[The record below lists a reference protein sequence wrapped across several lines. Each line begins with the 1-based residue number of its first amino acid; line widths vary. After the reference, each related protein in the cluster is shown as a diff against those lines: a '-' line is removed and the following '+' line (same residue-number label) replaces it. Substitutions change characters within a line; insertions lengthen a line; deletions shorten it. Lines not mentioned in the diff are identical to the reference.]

1 MMGKPTSDCA
11 IDDTPVS
18 EPTISEKE
26 MMIRGMSTFLA
37 VTGQQLKAP
46 ISSSETDQGYRDIR
60 RMDRLATL
68 FVCQDKADVVAVA
81 VAHTGA
87 GMKVYSV
94 QEPGSE
100 ESGQSEDPRQSD
112 EPEVGKSEEPRQS
125 DEPEVGPSRYYTI
138 RNSRGNDKKISGA
151 APQLF
156 LPPQVLHHSSG
167 KPFRHDWLAHY
178 LKGKS

>member
-46 ISSSETDQGYRDIR
+46 TSSSETDQGYRDIR

-94 QEPGSE
+94 QEPESE

-112 EPEVGKSEEPRQS
+112 EPEAGS
-125 DEPEVGPSRYYTI
+125 SRYYTI
-138 RNSRGNDKKISGA
+138 RNSRGNDKKIAGA

-156 LPPQVLHHSSG
+156 LPPQVLYHSPG
-167 KPFRHDWLAHY
+167 KRFGEDWLPHY